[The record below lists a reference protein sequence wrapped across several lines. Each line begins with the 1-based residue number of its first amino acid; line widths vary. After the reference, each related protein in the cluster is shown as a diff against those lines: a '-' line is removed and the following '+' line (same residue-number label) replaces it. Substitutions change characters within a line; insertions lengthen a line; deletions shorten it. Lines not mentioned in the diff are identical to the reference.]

1 MQNSIR
7 IVVFASLVLA
17 FSFGTV
23 FAAIPNLENGSDHHL
38 LPTDGKME
46 EYEESI
52 NQRLGILSKS
62 NTIIP
67 ASSVDMKAILLER
80 LKEAH
85 TRGEFLDITEDMIK
99 QLTEDE
105 IEWLI
110 ADRQQADFGKEI
122 KIDSSGDD
130 SSVGVGASSDVMPD
144 NISEM
149 NAKQEKELFSAI
161 RNAFDSETGVLGA
174 YLTIIGGAGYG
185 LLRFQRRLLAKETS
199 EERYGRLENTATAH
213 KSSLSDPETELKNA
227 WKNKYNATMMSK
239 NSIDERLRTIDKNYR
254 KILRKER
261 NDFRSLSKEAQDDI
275 VENVNKIIDA
285 SDYTDDYLED
295 RKELSKKLSKARKN
309 VLSARYFP
317 KEQIKQLAQEI
328 ADENLNELRKKK
340 ELRNLDKDLLSI
352 NGKEK

>member
-1 MQNSIR
+1 MQNNIR

-23 FAAIPNLENGSDHHL
+23 FAAIPSSQDDSDHHL
-38 LPTDGKME
+38 LPTDEKME
-46 EYEESI
+46 EDGENI
-52 NQRLGILSKS
+52 NQRLGILSKL
-62 NTIIP
+62 NTTIP
-67 ASSVDMKAILLER
+67 ASSVDMKSILLER

-85 TRGEFLDITEDMIK
+85 AKGEFLDITEDMIK

-110 ADRQQADFGKEI
+110 ADRQQADFAKEI
-122 KIDSSGDD
+122 KVDSSGDD
-130 SSVGVGASSDVMPD
+130 SSVDLEASPNAMPD

-185 LLRFQRRLLAKETS
+185 LLRFQRRLLAGETS
-199 EERYGRLENTATAH
+199 EERYGRLGNRATDE
-213 KSSLSDPETELKNA
+213 SNISDPETELKNA

-239 NSIDERLRTIDKNYR
+239 NSIDERLRIIDKNYR
-254 KILRKER
+254 KILGKER
-261 NDFRSLSKEAQDDI
+261 NDFRSLSEEAQDDI
-275 VENVNKIIDA
+275 VDNVNKIIDA
-285 SDYTDDYLED
+285 SDYTDDYIED

-309 VLSARYFP
+309 VLSARYLP

-340 ELRNLDKDLLSI
+340 ELRNLDKDLLCVQ